1 MRKSTELVQAAYDQ
15 IAEEYDRQ
23 WSVHL
28 RGPQSRLTAALGLL
42 PGMRCADLGCGTGIE
57 TLDMVKLV
65 RPGEVVGVDCSPGML
80 EAAKKRAASE
90 GLELT
95 TKVQEAED
103 FIRTC
108 DEESFDVITMRF
120 CLAYVDF
127 RDSLPR
133 LTRLLRQNGRI
144 GILNNLANSGR
155 QAYSTYRAMIAD
167 VGLPDVPVSA
177 PPSLDVLAD
186 ALARGGATIQE
197 SWTHEFRLWF
207 ESGAR
212 VASWLRESGFATH
225 PKLQE
230 LPSNVQDALW
240 ASFADRFEAHREP
253 QGLPL
258 DFEIAGVVAVRS

>member
-28 RGPQSRLTAALGLL
+28 RGPQSRLTAALGLK
-42 PGMRCADLGCGTGIE
+42 PGERCADLGCGTGVE

-65 RPGEVVGVDCSPGML
+65 KPGEVVGVDCSSGML
-80 EAAKKRAASE
+80 EAARRRASAE

-103 FIRTC
+103 FIRHC
-108 DEESFDVITMRF
+108 DEASFDVITMRF

-127 RDSLPR
+127 RDALPK
-133 LTRLLRQNGRI
+133 LPGLLRSGGRI
-144 GILNNLANSGR
+144 GILNNLAHSGK
-155 QAYSTYRAMIAD
+155 QAYETYRSMIRD
-167 VGLPDVPVSA
+167 LGLPDVPVNA
-177 PPSLDVLAD
+177 PESLEL
-186 ALARGGATIQE
+186 LESSLRQGGAEIQE
-197 SWTHEFRLWF
+197 SWTHTFRLWF

-230 LPSNVQDALW
+230 LPMPVQDALW
-240 ASFADRFEAHREP
+240 ASFADRFEVYREA

-258 DFEIAGVVAVRS
+258 DFEIAGVVAVRP